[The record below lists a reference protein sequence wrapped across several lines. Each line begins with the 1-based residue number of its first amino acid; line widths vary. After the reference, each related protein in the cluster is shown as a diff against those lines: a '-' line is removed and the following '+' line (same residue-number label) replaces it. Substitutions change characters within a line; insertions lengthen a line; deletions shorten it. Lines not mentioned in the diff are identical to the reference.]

1 MRSRLDDIA
10 GEVGL
15 VMKQRDTLIN
25 SRKALGA
32 AEFARERGRFDE
44 MHRALFKAHWEL
56 TGKLEDV
63 DDLADEVGL
72 VMKQRD
78 VLINSRKALGAAE
91 FARERGKFDE
101 MHRALFKA
109 HWELSGKLEDVDDLV
124 RIGTEAGLD
133 PVELRAAIEEGRYE
147 QVLDENRRLAES
159 VGINAIPA
167 HIFGRRYLVLG
178 AQPYDAFTQV
188 LDRLRQEP
196 APSEP

>member
-10 GEVGL
+10 G
-15 VMKQRDTLIN
+15 
-25 SRKALGA
+25 
-32 AEFARERGRFDE
+32 
-44 MHRALFKAHWEL
+44 
-56 TGKLEDV
+56 
-63 DDLADEVGL
+63 EVGL

-91 FARERGKFDE
+91 FARGRGKFDE

-109 HWELSGKLEDVDDLV
+109 HWELTGKLEDVDDLV
-124 RIGTEAGLD
+124 RIGVEVGLD
-133 PVELRAAIEEGRYE
+133 PGELRAAIVEGRYE

-178 AQPYDAFTQV
+178 AQPYEAFAQV
-188 LDRLRQEP
+188 IDRLREEA
-196 APSEP
+196 APSAP